1 MTEEEKNSPM
11 AKLIRLDLGE
21 GGTKPVVE
29 FTAASCAVL
38 ESDKKVRVGI
48 KRYGKMN
55 VPVTVT

>member
-1 MTEEEKNSPM
+1 M